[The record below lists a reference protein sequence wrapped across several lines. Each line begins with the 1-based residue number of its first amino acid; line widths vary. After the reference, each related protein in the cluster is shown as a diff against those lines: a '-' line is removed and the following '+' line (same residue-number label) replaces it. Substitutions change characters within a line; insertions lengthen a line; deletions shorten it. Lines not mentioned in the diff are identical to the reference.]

1 VLEQQQQ
8 EEEEAGREERE
19 GESARVGEG
28 HGAVM
33 EPLMSVTEFLEQ
45 CKVSGDS
52 AYNAVKVVLER
63 LRNPETRVSARVLL
77 AAVEKH
83 VAQEEEKEKEKER
96 ESSGVAADSMTK
108 YHFRIHQLSLT
119 DYEGIPVDLLCV
131 IVAAVHAALL
141 FCVVFLNPFHTTPLH
156 NQVLLSISSYIWSC
170 GILRFFSEG
179 IVMVSI
185 GSSDRLSIA
194 SWTLSCLRGMNN

>member
-1 VLEQQQQ
+1 MLQQ
-8 EEEEAGREERE
+8 EEEEAGRERERE
-19 GESARVGEG
+19 RERERAGEG

-96 ESSGVAADSMTK
+96 ESCGVAVDSMTK

-131 IVAAVHAALL
+131 IVAAVHAASCFVL
-141 FCVVFLNPFHTTPLH
+141 FFST
-156 NQVLLSISSYIWSC
+156 LSILLHCIIKSC
-170 GILRFFSEG
+170 CQSLLTSG
-179 IVMVSI
+179 VA
-185 GSSDRLSIA
+185 A
-194 SWTLSCLRGMNN
+194 S

>member
-1 VLEQQQQ
+1 
-8 EEEEAGREERE
+8 
-19 GESARVGEG
+19 
-28 HGAVM
+28 M

-83 VAQEEEKEKEKER
+83 VAQEEEKGKEKEKER
-96 ESSGVAADSMTK
+96 ESRGGAVDSMTK

-131 IVAAVHAALL
+131 IVAAVHAASCFVL
-141 FCVVFLNPFHTTPLH
+141 FSSTLS
-156 NQVLLSISSYIWSC
+156 VLLHCLIKSC
-170 GILRFFSEG
+170 CRSLLTSG
-179 IVMVSI
+179 VA
-185 GSSDRLSIA
+185 A
-194 SWTLSCLRGMNN
+194 S

>member
-119 DYEGIPVDLLCV
+119 DYEGFRENRQKLTLLE
-131 IVAAVHAALL
+131 L
-141 FCVVFLNPFHTTPLH
+141 P
-156 NQVLLSISSYIWSC
+156 SIFVPEDWSFT
-170 GILRFFSEG
+170 FFEG
-179 IVMVSI
+179 INRHPDTGFRDRDVAELGCGNGWVSI
-185 GSSDRLSIA
+185 ALAERWSPRKAGRPPL
-194 SWTLSCLRGMNN
+194 